1 MTEQIDQ
8 NEELGAEVQAED
20 PASVEDFIK
29 SLEAREKDLDISSEL
44 VIEVA
49 EADFDDMN
57 IPDFILDELKNLG
70 KRMVRK
76 LLRSLKNLRLALL
89 TFKARSTLSS
99 TR

>member
-49 EADFDDMN
+49 EADFDDM
-57 IPDFILDELKNLG
+57 
-70 KRMVRK
+70 R
-76 LLRSLKNLRLALL
+76 NLRQ
-89 TFKARSTLSS
+89 RNVG
-99 TR
+99 